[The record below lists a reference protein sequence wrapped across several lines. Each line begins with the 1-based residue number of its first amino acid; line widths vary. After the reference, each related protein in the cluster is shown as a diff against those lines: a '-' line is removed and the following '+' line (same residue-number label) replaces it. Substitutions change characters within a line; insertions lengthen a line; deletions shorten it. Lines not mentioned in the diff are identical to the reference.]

1 MRINCNELVHV
12 LSNNPPIR
20 PCVSMTRTL
29 IFNANHICCC
39 LLYSYVPSTSAP
51 TLQHP
56 PTDYQM
62 FRRNR
67 LALEAFGF
75 IGLGQMGAR
84 MAPNFF
90 KNAEC
95 TELYVFDTNAAAA
108 QQVIEAAGEKGAAVK
123 VCANPAEVAKHCKK
137 VITMLPNC
145 AVVREVFT
153 NAETGIFATIQEG
166 SVIVDS
172 STVAPKTIRDL
183 NEIASAK
190 KVALFD
196 APVSG
201 GVMAAASG
209 QLTFMVGSPAA
220 AEFAK
225 AEAFLAPLAKSIVD
239 CGLTGAGQVAKL
251 CNNMILGQHMIAV
264 SEAMLMGTRLGV
276 DPKILAQIF
285 NTSTGRCWSGDTYN
299 PYPGIFPN
307 VPSSNG
313 YKGGFGSALML
324 KDLGLAMQAAD
335 SCGLT
340 VAGGRNAYDTYSKV
354 VSEGQLGGS
363 DFSSVLK
370 YIDETSPKK

>member
-1 MRINCNELVHV
+1 MRFSR
-12 LSNNPPIR
+12 LS
-20 PCVSMTRTL
+20 
-29 IFNANHICCC
+29 
-39 LLYSYVPSTSAP
+39 
-51 TLQHP
+51 
-56 PTDYQM
+56 
-62 FRRNR
+62 
-67 LALEAFGF
+67 LEAYGF

-90 KNAEC
+90 KSADC
-95 TELYVFDTNAAAA
+95 TELYVFDTNADAAK
-108 QQVIEAAGEKGAAVK
+108 QVIAASEGKPVR
-123 VCANPAEVAKHCKK
+123 VCNAPAEVAKHCKK
-137 VITMLPNC
+137 LITMLPNC
-145 AVVREVFT
+145 SVVKEVYT
-153 NAETGIFATIQEG
+153 NKDSGIFSTIQDG
-166 SVIVDS
+166 SIVVDS
-172 STVAPKTIRDL
+172 STVAPQTIRDL
-183 NEIASAK
+183 NKIAASK
-190 KVALFD
+190 NVFLFD

-209 QLTFMVGSPAA
+209 QLTFMVGSPSAA
-220 AEFAK
+220 DFEK
-225 AEAFLAPLAKSIVD
+225 ANSFLQPLAKSVVD

-324 KDLGLAMQAAD
+324 KDLGLAMQAAE
-335 SCGLT
+335 SCGLK
-340 VAGGRNAYDTYSKV
+340 VSGGKNAYETYNKV
-354 VSEGQLGGS
+354 VKEGNLGGS

-370 YIDETSPKK
+370 YIDETSPQK